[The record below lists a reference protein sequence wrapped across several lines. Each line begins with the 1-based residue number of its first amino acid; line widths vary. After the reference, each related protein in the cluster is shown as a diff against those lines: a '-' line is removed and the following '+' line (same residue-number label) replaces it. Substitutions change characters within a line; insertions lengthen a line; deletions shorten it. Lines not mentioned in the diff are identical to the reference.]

1 MLWRL
6 ALAVAFILVAM
17 ALPPNGAFATPPAG
31 LTSAGQADGLLVAVS
46 DDDDDDDDDDEEI
59 GGAIVFGLAY
69 CAIQQ
74 QVCADR
80 YDPYS
85 WRYQRCLRDQG
96 C

>member
-1 MLWRL
+1 MFWKL
-6 ALAVAFILVAM
+6 ALAVGFILAAT
-17 ALPPNGAFATPPAG
+17 ALPPHGAFATPPTG
-31 LTSAGQADGLLVAVS
+31 LPSAGQADGLRVAVS
-46 DDDDDDDDDDEEI
+46 DDDDDDDDDDA
-59 GGAIVFGLAY
+59 GGAIIFGLAY

-85 WRYQRCLRDQG
+85 WRYQRCLRRRG

>member
-1 MLWRL
+1 MLWKL
-6 ALAVAFILVAM
+6 ALAVGFLVAAM
-17 ALPPNGAFATPPAG
+17 AVPPNGALATPPAG
-31 LTSAGQADGLLVAVS
+31 PTTAAQAEGLVVAVS
-46 DDDDDDDDDDEEI
+46 DDDDDDDDDEDV
-59 GGAIVFGLAY
+59 GGVVFGLAY

-85 WRYQRCLRDQG
+85 WRFQRCLRVRG

>member
-1 MLWRL
+1 MFWKL
-6 ALAVAFILVAM
+6 ALAVGFLVAAM
-17 ALPPNGAFATPPAG
+17 TLPPNGAFATPPTGSPGAV
-31 LTSAGQADGLLVAVS
+31 QADSPLLAIS
-46 DDDDDDDDDDEEI
+46 DDDDDDDDGDDA
-59 GGAIVFGLAY
+59 GGAIIFGLAY

-85 WRYQRCLRDQG
+85 WRYQRCLRIRG